1 MRFRDRADAGRALAG
16 LLVAYERQ
24 PDVFVLA
31 LPRGGVPVGFE
42 VARALGA
49 PLDAFTVRRLGA
61 PGFPE
66 YAMGAIA
73 TGGVRVLNND
83 VVQYLRVPAKVV
95 DAVTAAEQRE
105 LERTEGVFRG
115 ARPSPDV
122 HGRTVILVDDG
133 LCTGASLRAA
143 GVALRQQRPARVVA
157 AVPTA
162 LRASRVEIRWEFDD
176 IVSVMTPEPFHT
188 VGHWYEDFTPPTD
201 QEVRALLEL
210 AWTIRSAHEST
221 AGWLLP

>member
-1 MRFRDRADAGRALAG
+1 MTVRFRDRADAGRALGA
-16 LLVAYERQ
+16 LLAPSYAQ
-24 PDVFVLA
+24 ADVLVFA

-42 VARALGA
+42 VARALAA
-49 PLDAFTVRRLGA
+49 PLDVVTVRRLGA
-61 PGFPE
+61 PGYPE

-73 TGGVRVLNND
+73 TGGVRVINND
-83 VVQYLRVPAKVV
+83 VVQYLGVTAEVV
-95 DAVTAAEQRE
+95 NAVTAAEQVE
-105 LERTEGVFRG
+105 LERTEGVFRD

-143 GVALRQQRPARVVA
+143 GIALRKQQPTRIVA

-162 LRASRVEIRWEFDD
+162 WRSSCDDVRDEFDD
-176 IVSVMTPEPFHT
+176 IVSVMTPEPFNT
-188 VGHWYEDFTPPTD
+188 VGYWYEIFTPPTD

-210 AWTIRSAHEST
+210 AWSNR
-221 AGWLLP
+221 LLG

>member
-1 MRFRDRADAGRALAG
+1 MTVRFRDRADAGRALAA
-16 LLVAYERQ
+16 LLEPYQRQ
-24 PDVFVLA
+24 SDVLVLA

-42 VARALGA
+42 VARALSA
-49 PLDAFTVRRLGA
+49 PLDALTVRRLGA

-73 TGGVRVLNND
+73 TGGVRVINND
-83 VVQYLRVPAKVV
+83 VVQYLGISGEIVN
-95 DAVTAAEQRE
+95 AVTEAEQRE
-105 LERTEGVFRG
+105 LERMEGAFRG

-122 HGRTVILVDDG
+122 QGRTVVRVDDG

-143 GVALRQQRPARVVA
+143 AIAIRQQRPTRIIA

-162 LRASRVEIRWEFDD
+162 WRSSCDEVRAWFDE
-176 IVSVMTPEPFHT
+176 IVSVMMPEPFHT
-188 VGHWYEDFTPPTD
+188 VGHWYEDFAAPTD

-210 AWTIRSAHEST
+210 AWSNGFS
-221 AGWLLP
+221 G